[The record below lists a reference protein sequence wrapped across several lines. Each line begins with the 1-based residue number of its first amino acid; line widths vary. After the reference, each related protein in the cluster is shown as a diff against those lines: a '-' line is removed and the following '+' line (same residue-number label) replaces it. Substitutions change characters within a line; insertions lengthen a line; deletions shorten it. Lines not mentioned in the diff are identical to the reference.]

1 MNAAFLRH
9 FTEADL
15 PVLRTYY
22 VPERTDEEIMELL
35 TQWNAG
41 MFQGKHFEM
50 FALCDGDTV
59 VGMVSLY
66 QHNGYIVSAGPEV
79 FEPFRRRGYGEAG
92 LRLAY
97 EHAGRQGYTI
107 ASAQIRTD
115 NDASIRLHEKLG
127 FLRDCE
133 MTNRRGNRVY
143 TYLKQL

>member
-1 MNAAFLRH
+1 MNAVSLRH
-9 FTEADL
+9 FTGADL

-22 VPERTDEEIMELL
+22 VPERTDAEIMDLL
-35 TQWNAG
+35 AQWNAG
-41 MFQGKHFEM
+41 TFRGKRFEM

-79 FEPFRRRGYGEAG
+79 FEPFRRKGYGEAG
-92 LRLAY
+92 LCLAY
-97 EHAGRQGYTI
+97 EYAGRQGYTI

-115 NDASIRLHEKLG
+115 NAASIRLHEKLG
-127 FLRDCE
+127 FLRDSE

>member
-1 MNAAFLRH
+1 MNTVTLRP

-22 VPERTDEEIMELL
+22 APERTDAEIMDLL
-35 TQWNAG
+35 AQWNTG
-41 MFQGKHFEM
+41 MFQGKRFEM
-50 FALCDGDTV
+50 LALCAGDTV

-79 FEPFRRRGYGEAG
+79 FEPFRRKGYGEAG

-97 EHAGRQGYTI
+97 EYAGRQGYTI

-115 NDASIRLHEKLG
+115 NEASIRLHEKLG
-127 FLRDCE
+127 FLRDSE

-143 TYLKQL
+143 MYLKQL